1 MRPLVGLVKTEDE
14 WVDFIEHGAL
24 AKLEMGFWTRLSRQ
38 NWKLKNR
45 ARTTQKA
52 KSNI

>member
-1 MRPLVGLVKTEDE
+1 
-14 WVDFIEHGAL
+14 
-24 AKLEMGFWTRLSRQ
+24 MGFWTRLSRQ

-52 KSNI
+52 KSNIWSFLGTADLNK